1 MSSVLKDC
9 SPSRTITASNLL
21 KIPSEEAR
29 FSRLLALA
37 KENLHNTQR
46 LFFHNRG
53 HNVKVFRLTSKLI
66 PLATHSLTQEW
77 DWYSQLRDQL
87 ASLGEYARNHE
98 FRLSAHP
105 DHFTLLNSPREEVT
119 AASLRDLEYHH
130 RIFEAMELDSSF
142 KLVLHVGG
150 SYKNKA
156 DSLERFKENY
166 TRLPAE
172 IRKRIILENDDKIY
186 TARDVLNLCQQL
198 HIPMVLDI
206 HHHWCNND
214 GDDIG
219 DYLQDILA
227 TWEKEKFPPKIH
239 VSSPRDER
247 DYRAHAD
254 YVDVDFFL
262 KFLSRVRQLNTDTD
276 IDIMIEAKKKDGAL
290 FQLMK
295 EIKDVSFIKVLDE
308 ASILVK

>member
-1 MSSVLKDC
+1 MSSVLQDC
-9 SPSRTITASNLL
+9 SPSKTITASNLA
-21 KIPSEEAR
+21 KIESEEVR
-29 FSRLLALA
+29 ITRLLSLA
-37 KENLHNTQR
+37 QENLKNTQR

-53 HNVKVFRLTSKLI
+53 HDIKVFRLTSKLI
-66 PLATHSLTQEW
+66 PLATHSLTSNW
-77 DWYSQLRDQL
+77 DWHCQLQEQL
-87 ASLGEYARNHE
+87 SSLGEYALHND

-119 AASLRDLEYHH
+119 AASLLDLEYHH
-130 RIFEAMELDSSF
+130 RIFEAMGLNSSF

-156 DSLERFKENY
+156 DSLQRFKENF
-166 TRLPAE
+166 TRLPSA
-172 IRKRIILENDDKIY
+172 IKKRIILENDDKIY
-186 TARDVLNLCQQL
+186 TAREVLNLCQQM

-206 HHHWCNND
+206 HHHWCNNS
-214 GDDIG
+214 GDDISN
-219 DYLQDILA
+219 YLPEIIA

-262 KFLSRVRQLNTDTD
+262 NFLHKARKVNKD

-295 EIKDVSFIKVLDE
+295 EIKEVSFIKVLDE
-308 ASILVK
+308 ASILVE